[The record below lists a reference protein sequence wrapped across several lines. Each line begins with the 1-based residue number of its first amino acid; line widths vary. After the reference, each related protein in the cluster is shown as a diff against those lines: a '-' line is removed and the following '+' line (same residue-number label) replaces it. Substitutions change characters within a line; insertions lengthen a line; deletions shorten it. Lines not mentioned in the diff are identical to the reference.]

1 VNIKLHRAFPDIT
14 TDRYVNLRVVE
25 LGRSLDARIPIY
37 LDTNFWILLRKAH
50 LGIGTATDSMG
61 LLRRLRQA
69 VADDG
74 AFCPISDST
83 FCELLKQSDP
93 VSRSATARLIDELSL
108 GVTLLTHEFRL
119 ATELSHFFHSFHP
132 DAPELHPLRHL
143 VWSKL
148 SYVLG
153 FVHPTSTPF
162 DADTERAVQ
171 KSFFDHMW
179 TISLAAMVEKMA
191 SVPDRDEL
199 DLAGVAATLNDGNA
213 QHAGAIRSFQQA
225 LEDELR
231 GVADLCAD
239 EAVEILAAMAQEKGE
254 TPTPSGSADARHLR
268 GMAAN
273 LIFHALRSR
282 PATRRRLPTLYI
294 EACLH
299 AVFRWDKMRRFTGND
314 LYDFQHASAAL
325 GYCRAF
331 FTEHP
336 LRTLLVSAPL
346 KLDAEFGCAI
356 ASSVPEAITALE
368 MLQQIDSGPSKKA
381 ERLL

>member
-1 VNIKLHRAFPDIT
+1 VNIQQHRAFPHIS

-37 LDTNFWILLRKAH
+37 LDTNFWILLRKTL
-50 LGIGTATDSMG
+50 LGIDTATDNIG
-61 LLRRLRQA
+61 LLRQLRQA
-69 VADDG
+69 VAGGG

-93 VSRSATARLIDELSL
+93 ASRSATARLIDELSL
-108 GVTLLTHEFRL
+108 GVTLLTHEFRV
-119 ATELSHFFHSFHP
+119 ATELSHFFHSFQP
-132 DAPELHPLRHL
+132 DAPELHPLSHL

-153 FVHPTSTPF
+153 FVHPASTPF

-171 KSFFDHMW
+171 KGFFDHMW

-191 SVPDRDEL
+191 SVPDRTEL
-199 DLAGVAATLNDGNA
+199 DLAGVAATLNEGNA
-213 QHAGAIRSFQQA
+213 QHAGAIRSFQQV
-225 LEDELR
+225 LKDELR
-231 GVADLCAD
+231 GIADLCAD
-239 EAVEILAAMAQEKGE
+239 EAVEILAAMAREKGE
-254 TPTPSGSADARHLR
+254 MPVCSRSAEARQVR

-273 LIFHALRSR
+273 LLFQALRSR

-299 AVFRWDKMRRFTGND
+299 SVFRWDKMRRFTGND

-356 ASSVPEAITALE
+356 ASSVPEAITVLDT
-368 MLQQIDSGPSKKA
+368 LQKTDFGPSKEA
-381 ERLL
+381 ERLA